1 MKKYLNDVIII
12 GYICVFLGIFGSIGS
27 VDLDRIGL
35 GQALLQIM
43 ICMILEFILFKL
55 QGLLDHSKN

>member
-1 MKKYLNDVIII
+1 MKKYLNDVIMV

-43 ICMILEFILFKL
+43 ICMILGFILFKL
-55 QGLLDHSKN
+55 QGLINRVKN